1 MSDQFL
7 CPEKPKM
14 TKKWSKQLHMLCM
27 FKTLFFSVF

>member
-14 TKKWSKQLHMLCM
+14 TKKLIYAMYVQRSI
-27 FKTLFFSVF
+27 FLFSEI